1 MWKKE
6 MKNITKYNLK
16 TSIIA
21 AVGLVLLFSGLAYVM
36 APQTD
41 GFELN
46 SINPFEFVEG
56 FVFALGFGLGV
67 PVWLS
72 LGVLAAISAFIFMI
86 FRWIARKVI
95 K

>member
-1 MWKKE
+1 MN
-6 MKNITKYNLK
+6 NITKYNLK
-16 TSIIA
+16 TCVISA
-21 AVGLVLLFSGLAYVM
+21 LGLILLFCGLTYVM

-41 GFELN
+41 SFKLS
-46 SINPFEFVEG
+46 SINPFGFVEG

-72 LGVLAAISAFIFMI
+72 LVVLGVFATLIFMVLL
-86 FRWIARKVI
+86 WIVRKVI

>member
-1 MWKKE
+1 MN
-6 MKNITKYNLK
+6 NITKYNLK
-16 TSIIA
+16 TCVISA
-21 AVGLVLLFSGLAYVM
+21 LGLILLFSGLSYAM

-41 GFELN
+41 SFIL
-46 SINPFEFVEG
+46 SSVNPFGFVEG

-72 LGVLAAISAFIFMI
+72 LAVLGMISFFIFMV
-86 FRWIARKVI
+86 FLWVARKVV

>member
-1 MWKKE
+1 MN
-6 MKNITKYNLK
+6 NIQKYNLK
-16 TSIIA
+16 TCVISV
-21 AVGLVLLFSGLAYVM
+21 VGLILLFSGLTYVM

-41 GFELN
+41 GFELS
-46 SINPFEFVEG
+46 SINPFGFMEG

-72 LGVLAAISAFIFMI
+72 LVVLGTVSFFIFMV
-86 FRWIARKVI
+86 FLWIARRII